1 MVFIKIIAS
10 ILLIIGII
18 NPKLSWKM
26 SEGWKYKDTEPSEG
40 YLIGTRI
47 TSVVILVIIWLTKV
61 GIE

>member
-26 SEGWKYKDTEPSEG
+26 SEGWKYKDIEPSEG

>member
-1 MVFIKIIAS
+1 MVFIKIIFS
-10 ILLIIGII
+10 IFLLIGII

-26 SEGWKYKDTEPSEG
+26 SEGWKYKDIEPSEG

-47 TSVVILVIIWLTKV
+47 ISVVILVIIWLTKV

>member
-1 MVFIKIIAS
+1 MVFIKIIFS
-10 ILLIIGII
+10 IFLLIGII

-26 SEGWKYKDTEPSEG
+26 SEGWKYKDVEPSEG

-47 TSVVILVIIWLTKV
+47 ISAVVLVLIWLTKV